1 MNPLS
6 RLIDELRRLPGVGPR
21 QASRFAYFLLSQDKA
36 WLLELSRLIAALPD
50 GMTECPSCKRR
61 FAKGK
66 GTLCSV
72 CGDEGRDA
80 GILMVVPRE
89 SDLDT
94 VEKSG
99 TYNGRYF
106 VLGGTI
112 PLLADHPE
120 RTVRL
125 ADLARAVSNLSGTL
139 QEIIIAMDAT
149 PDGEH
154 TEAVVREWLEANA
167 PGTYNLTRLGRGL
180 STGVE
185 LEYSDRETLR
195 NALSGRTRI

>member
-1 MNPLS
+1 M
-6 RLIDELRRLPGVGPR
+6 
-21 QASRFAYFLLSQDKA
+21 
-36 WLLELSRLIAALPD
+36 
-50 GMTECPSCKRR
+50 
-61 FAKGK
+61 
-66 GTLCSV
+66 LCSV
-72 CGDEGRDA
+72 CDDEARDA
-80 GILMVVPRE
+80 AILMVVPRE

-99 TYNGRYF
+99 TYRGRYF

-125 ADLARAVSNLSGTL
+125 TDLAQTVNERVSTL
-139 QEIIIAMDAT
+139 HEIIIAMDAT

-154 TEAVVREWLEANA
+154 TEAVVREWLESRA
-167 PGTYNLTRLGRGL
+167 PGTYGLTRLGRGL

-185 LEYSDRETLR
+185 LEYSDKETLR